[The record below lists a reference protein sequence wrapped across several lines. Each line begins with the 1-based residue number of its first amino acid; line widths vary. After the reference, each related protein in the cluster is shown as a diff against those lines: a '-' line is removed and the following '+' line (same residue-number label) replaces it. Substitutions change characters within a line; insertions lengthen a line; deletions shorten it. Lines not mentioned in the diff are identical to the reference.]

1 MQSCSHP
8 GGRIFDQNLKFGSAD
23 PEPESGLADL
33 RPACGPSETSLQF
46 GSRLTQEAKSGS
58 EETRTLQPG
67 SGLLQR
73 PEGPGGGLQPET
85 GPEDTS
91 QAESRPDLEVDSDD
105 PADLWSEFQLDLK
118 IESSSDSEETR
129 TQRSGSRS
137 PEDADLESEPRDLPS
152 VSRPTESG
160 DLLTHSRPEETRE
173 PSAGGPGSRL
183 DQPGWRSR
191 DLDLEPPP
199 GGCGS
204 TCGSEHAGERC
215 PRWAPT
221 TTLPPGPRSL
231 HSRARFQQGSG
242 SGVRPESGSVQTG
255 SGDSDCRLA
264 GSRIPLLP
272 LLTSRVDLKPVLRP
286 EETTGPGHG
295 PRLDLRPGPEPRVQE
310 ASMLDIRWDS
320 GSGPDARSDVD
331 LRPSDQPRSTL
342 DPEPERNTDLE
353 TVPTSPETPGPPSAL
368 QPGRSRNVH
377 SERERERELD
387 PGSAEEHRPREDSG
401 HTPTHVLHPQV
412 PEIQP
417 SGPGPEVIWTTP
429 PEDHPANH
437 RRELLSSWEHLL
449 EEVTARLYCC

>member
-1 MQSCSHP
+1 MVQSCSRS
-8 GGRIFDQNLKFGSAD
+8 GGQIFDQNLESGSAD
-23 PEPESGLADL
+23 PEPESGLGDL
-33 RPACGPSETSLQF
+33 RPACGPSETSLRF
-46 GSRLTQEAKSGS
+46 GSRLTQEATSGS

-73 PEGPGGGLQPET
+73 TEGQGGGLQPET

-118 IESSSDSEETR
+118 IESSPDSEETR

-137 PEDADLESEPRDLPS
+137 PEDADLESEPGDLPS
-152 VSRPTESG
+152 R

-204 TCGSEHAGERC
+204 TCGSEHAGER
-215 PRWAPT
+215 T

-231 HSRARFQQGSG
+231 HSRARFQQVSG

-255 SGDSDCRLA
+255 SGDSDCRLT

-272 LLTSRVDLKPVLRP
+272 LLTSRVDLKPVLRA

-295 PRLDLRPGPEPRVQE
+295 PRLDLRPGPEPPVQE
-310 ASMLDIRWDS
+310 ASMWDIRWDS
-320 GSGPDARSDVD
+320 GSGPEAGSDVD

-353 TVPTSPETPGPPSAL
+353 TVPTSPRTPGPPSDL

-377 SERERERELD
+377 SERERELE

-401 HTPTHVLHPQV
+401 HTSQV
-412 PEIQP
+412 QVIQP

-437 RRELLSSWEHLL
+437 RRELLLSSWEHLL
-449 EEVTARLYCC
+449 EEVTARLCCC